1 MWRKAKVM
9 DQTAAG
15 QGPDEEES
23 TMRKVSIKK
32 KSRVPGVMITQFVEE
47 IPEGKSTPDFTRKPI
62 AMTIQEGKLA
72 FFKAVITGHPTP
84 DVTWKR
90 AKGDLLDPEK
100 FRTKYDQK
108 TGEYSLEIMTVRG
121 EDADTYKCFA
131 LNEFGKAVCTATLNV
146 IEVGFK
152 RHKAKEETDSA
163 LNSNPAEF
171 RKMLRTRAGVE
182 KCEKKE
188 ETIDAKFWEL
198 LLSADRKDYE
208 RLCAEYGVTDFRWM
222 LKKLNEMKK
231 KKEEEQ
237 AKYIDYISNLK
248 HIEVKG
254 DGTASFELDLVLKD
268 PSSRIFLYK
277 DGDMIPF
284 SEDMEMKHQL
294 KQVGKKLV
302 FTIKDLLPEDAG
314 VYQVDVEDVN
324 VFSTEFKIP
333 TVDFLVKIKEVKAKE
348 REDALFECVLSHPL
362 PMIIWIGKNSVLE
375 AGEKYEISVSEDKLV
390 HRLLVRDCMQ
400 LDRGIY
406 TAVAGIRS
414 SSAWLVVDADTDP
427 RMNGKKKVR
436 KTTQA
441 GGSGVDLEAVAQ
453 EQLAKLLKEKEETKW
468 LKEKEEAKLLKEK
481 TEAKWLNGM
490 EEAKWLNGKEEA
502 KWLNGMEEAKWL
514 KEKME
519 PKWLGGNVE
528 AKWLNGTEEAKW
540 LNGKEE
546 AKWLNGMEEAKWL
559 NGMEEAKWLNGKEEA
574 KWLNGKEEAKW
585 LNGMEEA
592 KWLNR
597 NEEAKWL
604 KKMGEARLLKEKEE
618 AKLLK
623 ENKEAKQLKGK
634 EEAKLLKEKVEA
646 KWLREK
652 EEAILLKEKEGARLI
667 KEKEEANWLKGK
679 EEAKLMKEKE
689 EAKLLKGMEETTW
702 LKGLEETTL
711 LKEKEEAKLM
721 KEEVKLLKG
730 MEEPK
735 LLKDKAEEKLL
746 EKKETTRPSNG
757 CQSTAPTFISA
768 SKYGLKSEKSES
780 TDGLGSSRLNDSGSE
795 DPEFGGC
802 GPEDSGL
809 AGIQD
814 DSQFVEKESGSSG
827 RSSADHQTRH
837 AMDTSRGQPN
847 LGGTEP
853 VAVVV
858 DGEQTMGDIKERQSP
873 PPSHT
878 EPGQRDQ
885 DRTESSAEVNSW
897 NREGEMD
904 KCPPLPATVSDQSL
918 PGRTES
924 SGGDSELNESPRCTR
939 SKWGPQLLETVTDPG
954 VYFTRGL
961 SNVNITK
968 GQSADLICKLSSD
981 ASDGTWYK
989 DGKQLSPTDTLT
1001 ITKDCSSHKLTIHNC
1016 QEEHAG
1022 KYCFEADGRKTEAL
1036 IIVEDPP
1043 RFNPDDLEKFSG
1055 PVIVKA
1061 GQNATFKIPFLGQDP
1076 ARVQWYR
1083 EGVELLENPNI
1094 KLEKM
1099 ANQSRL
1105 LLRKCQ
1111 RKDTGEI
1118 KVKIKNEFGTAEA
1131 ISRLIVLD
1139 KPSPPQGPVEVLE
1152 SSATCIEIKWR
1163 PPKDNGGSSVMS
1175 YTLERQQIGRNT
1187 WKKLG
1192 DVEPVPRYKD
1202 TDVDHGRKYCYH
1214 IWAVNREGVSDMM
1227 ETEDVMAGTKAF
1239 PGLPAAPKIVSAFKD
1254 CINLSWTPPTKTGGS
1269 RIVGY
1274 NLEKR
1279 KKGSNLWTPVN
1290 PAKEPIQ
1297 EKTYA
1302 VGDVVAGME
1311 YEFRVAA
1318 INLSG
1323 VGEPSLPS
1331 ESVFA
1336 RDPKKCPGKVSDL
1349 KVTDSTFAIL
1359 SLSWSKPA
1367 VEEGV
1372 QDEAKGYFVEIRP
1385 GDSLA
1390 WERCNANPASLTF
1403 FTVKGLRSMAMY
1415 WVRVI
1420 ATNEGGEGQPQDLD
1434 NYILAMPPTV
1444 RPKITRNLKT
1454 FMAVKAGNS
1463 VRVNIN
1469 FVASP
1474 MPDVIWLKD
1483 NVPVTKRVTISN
1495 SEGTSQLFIPTSE
1508 RSDSG
1513 LYTII
1518 IRNLVGQETFSVEI
1532 RVTDDP
1538 KPPGVVELEE
1548 KVPGTVT
1555 VSWEPSPD
1563 EKRDDRLHYMVSRR
1577 DSSKKTWSTIADRL
1591 FNNKFTAC
1599 NIMPGCEYH
1608 FRVYAKNDMGVSEPS
1623 DSPTWGTARK
1633 REKFVVSMPVYKAHD
1648 LRRAPSFL
1656 VPLKTHTAPPGY
1668 ECYMSCAVGGNP
1680 APRITWL
1687 RNNVSLNADAN
1698 YYISNTCGVCSL
1710 LILRVGP
1717 HDTGEYTVMAENRLG
1732 RAHCSTW
1739 LTITD

>member
-15 QGPDEEES
+15 QGTIS
-23 TMRKVSIKK
+23 KVFTGVSIKK

-231 KKEEEQ
+231 KKEE
-237 AKYIDYISNLK
+237 DNLK

-502 KWLNGMEEAKWL
+502 KWLNG
-514 KEKME
+514 
-519 PKWLGGNVE
+519 
-528 AKWLNGTEEAKW
+528 
-540 LNGKEE
+540 KEE
-546 AKWLNGMEEAKWL
+546 AKWLNGMEEAKWLNRNEEAKWLNGKEEAKWL

-746 EKKETTRPSNG
+746 EKKETTRPN
-757 CQSTAPTFISA
+757 
-768 SKYGLKSEKSES
+768 
-780 TDGLGSSRLNDSGSE
+780 
-795 DPEFGGC
+795 
-802 GPEDSGL
+802 
-809 AGIQD
+809 
-814 DSQFVEKESGSSG
+814 
-827 RSSADHQTRH
+827 
-837 AMDTSRGQPN
+837 
-847 LGGTEP
+847 
-853 VAVVV
+853 
-858 DGEQTMGDIKERQSP
+858 
-873 PPSHT
+873 
-878 EPGQRDQ
+878 
-885 DRTESSAEVNSW
+885 
-897 NREGEMD
+897 
-904 KCPPLPATVSDQSL
+904 
-918 PGRTES
+918 
-924 SGGDSELNESPRCTR
+924 
-939 SKWGPQLLETVTDPG
+939 
-954 VYFTRGL
+954 
-961 SNVNITK
+961 
-968 GQSADLICKLSSD
+968 
-981 ASDGTWYK
+981 
-989 DGKQLSPTDTLT
+989 
-1001 ITKDCSSHKLTIHNC
+1001 
-1016 QEEHAG
+1016 
-1022 KYCFEADGRKTEAL
+1022 
-1036 IIVEDPP
+1036 PP